1 MLSHPP
7 LNFHNNLF
15 FASILEALLTQYIQ
29 DA

>member
-7 LNFHNNLF
+7 LNFRNNCF
-15 FASILEALLTQYIQ
+15 FVSILEALLTQYIQ